1 MIICHNF
8 HSKAYI
14 RLPFEVLVYCVS
26 YRVVTVGWSCA
37 PADWVVSEC
46 LCEPP
51 AENSC
56 CADWRCICSF
66 VSSGT
71 FLMIVGIVVVI
82 LCVYVCMHPYILG
95 VQPNLK
101 TTLVV
106 RPLFPSPRNSYTLL
120 LFYSPTLELCSTNSL
135 LRLL

>member
-1 MIICHNF
+1 M
-8 HSKAYI
+8 

-37 PADWVVSEC
+37 AADWVVPEC

-56 CADWRCICSF
+56 CADWRYICSF

-71 FLMIVGIVVVI
+71 FLMILGIVVVI
-82 LCVYVCMHPYILG
+82 MCVYVCMHHVHTWRLTQFKDHLG
-95 VQPNLK
+95 K
-101 TTLVV
+101 TIISQSQEFLY
-106 RPLFPSPRNSYTLL
+106 SITLL
-120 LFYSPTLELCSTNSL
+120 LSNVGIM
-135 LRLL
+135 